1 MMSLIQWVNMMFA
14 GFSDIQNL
22 TGGIPWLSS
31 GYDSVLSLPGPRFVL
46 IVASGG
52 HSPAAVHR
60 LLVAVASLVTE
71 PGL

>member
-1 MMSLIQWVNMMFA
+1 M
-14 GFSDIQNL
+14 NL
-22 TGGIPWLSS
+22 MTSIFYYIFTYLFLAVLGLHHCVRLS
-31 GYDSVLSLPGPRFVL
+31 L